1 MNFYNLISKL
11 TEMDAAPAD
20 VVATKPAT
28 TSMYTPGATYPA
40 AYTIAYN
47 GKEYKFAGRDKTAP
61 GTGEVI
67 TVGAG
72 AIGIR
77 GLRPT
82 KVELSP
88 DGMYYASAQQ
98 NETVEEPL
106 DEVAQ
111 LRQSLGLG
119 YFPEQL
125 DECNMP
131 GDMASLPKQ
140 SDSVSMN
147 VSLNASGAG
156 GIKDLMGIL
165 KGIEQGHSDPVH
177 DADPSKDVI
186 IGGSDFPFDEEF
198 ANAPEEV
205 YAPVDAVIPS
215 GDDLHGQGGEA
226 PKVNGGGNPMQET
239 LMAQLSRLYTEVKEG
254 KKDDFDP
261 LKHVKNPTKGEK
273 EAAKDVK
280 RGSYADRA
288 AMLKSA
294 ETDGRLKK

>member
-1 MNFYNLISKL
+1 
-11 TEMDAAPAD
+11 MDAAPAD

-47 GKEYKFAGRDKTAP
+47 GKEYKFAGRDKNAP

-82 KVELSP
+82 KVELGS
-88 DGMYYASAQQ
+88 DGMYYISAQQ

-165 KGIEQGHSDPVH
+165 KGIEQGHSDPAH

-254 KKDDFDP
+254 KKD
-261 LKHVKNPTKGEK
+261 
-273 EAAKDVK
+273 
-280 RGSYADRA
+280 
-288 AMLKSA
+288 
-294 ETDGRLKK
+294 